1 LYSKHKLFNKPEL
14 KAFATTQLLIVDV
27 RTGLVPFSTIVTK
40 DFQSEKQKEELE
52 VAEAASR
59 TQHEAVLL
67 TIEEIGQQVSGFL
80 GR

>member
-1 LYSKHKLFNKPEL
+1 
-14 KAFATTQLLIVDV
+14 
-27 RTGLVPFSTIVTK
+27 VPFSTIVTK
-40 DFQSEKQKEELE
+40 DFLSQKQKEELE

-67 TIEEIGQQVSGFL
+67 TIEAIGQQVSAFL